1 MSPNVEHRKK
11 TVMLGTAMPAPA
23 DAGLNQDDKG

>member
-1 MSPNVEHRKK
+1 
-11 TVMLGTAMPAPA
+11 MLVTATLAPA